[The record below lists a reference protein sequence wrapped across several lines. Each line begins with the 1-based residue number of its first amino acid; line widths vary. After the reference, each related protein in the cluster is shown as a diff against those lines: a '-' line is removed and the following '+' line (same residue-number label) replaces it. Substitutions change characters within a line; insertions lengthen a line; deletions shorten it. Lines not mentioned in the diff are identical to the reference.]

1 MDEVIPPIA
10 ELIDSSSE
18 PDDSPWIT
26 VQRRHARSL
35 DSAKQNKNDK
45 SIVHF
50 NTKKLTTKQKETVQ
64 AAAASL
70 TEEQMA
76 RVRCRQEIVHT
87 HETEIQEE
95 PESFRS
101 KGKTIDPREWGNMGI
116 HHEEM
121 NPDMQAAILD
131 VYEKET
137 RVKKEPRRERS
148 KRSKNRKLAKK
159 LSDSGSDSD
168 ENFQVPQVSRHKSAA
183 SAGHAQVKDVRHS
196 GSNLVAQI
204 APKSSLGVVLGKVA
218 LRHRNT
224 SPPSED
230 PTSPSESQS
239 DSEADDYS
247 DNSQR
252 STRNQD
258 LK

>member
-121 NPDMQAAILD
+121 NPD
-131 VYEKET
+131 T
-137 RVKKEPRRERS
+137 
-148 KRSKNRKLAKK
+148 
-159 LSDSGSDSD
+159 GC
-168 ENFQVPQVSRHKSAA
+168 
-183 SAGHAQVKDVRHS
+183 
-196 GSNLVAQI
+196 
-204 APKSSLGVVLGKVA
+204 
-218 LRHRNT
+218 
-224 SPPSED
+224 
-230 PTSPSESQS
+230 
-239 DSEADDYS
+239 
-247 DNSQR
+247 NS
-252 STRNQD
+252 
-258 LK
+258 